1 MIFNQFQWLQTHG
14 ADSHAPETQINFV
27 VDKEHSHPSLMSVND
42 LLTGYID
49 LSQNPITKIN
59 LNAFIS
65 FKRIFK

>member
-1 MIFNQFQWLQTHG
+1 MIFKLFLWLQTRG
-14 ADSHAPETQINFV
+14 APSFALEIQINFV

-42 LLTGYID
+42 LLTEYKD